1 MSRLYLGPPG
11 LTCALGCGL
20 GCGLDATRAAL
31 LAGDTSGLRLED
43 GWLPDRPVR
52 VGRLRHEPP
61 PLPDALPLAWR
72 SRNNAV
78 LLAAA
83 QQIAGQI
90 DAARR
95 RYGAGRIGVVL
106 GTSTSGIAEAELAF
120 HATAAGGHD
129 EHFVY
134 PQMELGAPAS
144 FLAEHPN
151 CTARPTPCRRPAP
164 RAPRRLPRRA
174 T

>member
-11 LTCALGCGL
+11 LTCAL

-52 VGRLRHEPP
+52 VGRLHNEPP

-83 QQIAGQI
+83 
-90 DAARR
+90 
-95 RYGAGRIGVVL
+95 
-106 GTSTSGIAEAELAF
+106 
-120 HATAAGGHD
+120 
-129 EHFVY
+129 
-134 PQMELGAPAS
+134 
-144 FLAEHPN
+144 
-151 CTARPTPCRRPAP
+151 
-164 RAPRRLPRRA
+164 
-174 T
+174 